1 MTRTFRFISRFA
13 SVKSMAALLLAFAA
27 LVLPACA
34 PAGEEVDDGV
44 VEEEGMMEDDDMMEE
59 EMEDGEVEAE

>member
-1 MTRTFRFISRFA
+1 MASTFRFISRFA
-13 SVKSMAALLLAFAA
+13 SVKGMAAILLAFAA
-27 LVLPACA
+27 LILPACA

-59 EMEDGEVEAE
+59 GMEDGEVEAE